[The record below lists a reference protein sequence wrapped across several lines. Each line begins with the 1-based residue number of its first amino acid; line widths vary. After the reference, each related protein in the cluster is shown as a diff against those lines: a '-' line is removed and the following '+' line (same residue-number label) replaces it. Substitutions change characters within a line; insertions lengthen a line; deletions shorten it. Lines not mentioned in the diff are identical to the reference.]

1 MSSSNHIPKS
11 LYVCFTTNRRDPN
24 QIPREVQAVRWIRRA
39 RISTLPFGDLLW
51 LHLRERDPRGWPR
64 MAAGG
69 RPRAQTSASRGRPAV
84 GGLPPSRDLEVTL
97 GMTTGNAWRTTAGGL
112 EDTIVHCGRR
122 GDGREEPHR
131 RSKRLRCGWPVLRAW
146 GGGKRVLHIHVM
158 CQKESKIHFQCKNV
172 TECDF

>member
-1 MSSSNHIPKS
+1 
-11 LYVCFTTNRRDPN
+11 
-24 QIPREVQAVRWIRRA
+24 
-39 RISTLPFGDLLW
+39 
-51 LHLRERDPRGWPR
+51 

-122 GDGREEPHR
+122 GDGRSLTAGRRDFDADDLCCEP
-131 RSKRLRCGWPVLRAW
+131 GAAV
-146 GGGKRVLHIHVM
+146 
-158 CQKESKIHFQCKNV
+158 KESF
-172 TECDF
+172 TSM